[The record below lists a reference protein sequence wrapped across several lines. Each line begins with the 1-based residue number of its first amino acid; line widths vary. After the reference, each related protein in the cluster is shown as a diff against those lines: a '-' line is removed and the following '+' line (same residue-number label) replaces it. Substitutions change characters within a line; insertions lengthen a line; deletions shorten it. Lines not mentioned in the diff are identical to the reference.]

1 MIKRYLKVPQDGYF
15 SSISTVQRPIIQ
27 CQAMHEEVPL
37 FLYKKKGDFAEELFN
52 FLIENNP
59 KEVFFYDITKNR
71 DISIII
77 DEYDKIILKAYYIEL
92 FSKILT
98 RLGESPA
105 KIFYSQIANL
115 SCISNRE
122 IIYF

>member
-1 MIKRYLKVPQDGYF
+1 MIKKYLKVPQEGYF
-15 SSISTVQRPIIQ
+15 SSISTVQNPIIQ
-27 CQAMHEEVPL
+27 AQARQREVSI

-52 FLIENNP
+52 FFIENNP
-59 KEVFFYDITKNR
+59 KEVIFYDITKNR
-71 DISIII
+71 DTSIII
-77 DEYDKIILKAYYIEL
+77 DEYDKIILKEYYIEL

-115 SCISNRE
+115 YCISNRE